1 MVGPCC
7 GLGLK
12 ISPVGWAYPGSCSGG
27 CISGAKRAC
36 RLAPDMRSK
45 SLLLLTVV
53 LSATALTGCVPDTA
67 SDLQSQ
73 TWRVVSTNGEA
84 GQMNFNSSTVSYTSS
99 TFSRGFS
106 YEVEEGLIT
115 LDVADAEDD
124 DPLVFEIERESGEY
138 ILVPENAEVR
148 EEFGELTLAPT
159 EE

>member
-1 MVGPCC
+1 
-7 GLGLK
+7 
-12 ISPVGWAYPGSCSGG
+12 
-27 CISGAKRAC
+27 
-36 RLAPDMRSK
+36 MRSK

-73 TWRVVSTNGEA
+73 TWRVVSTNGESS
-84 GQMNFNSSTVSYTSS
+84 QMNFNTSTVSYTSS

-138 ILVPENAEVR
+138 ILVPENEEVR